1 MHDQGY
7 ATPVHCVDLSGHT
20 QHFLVGL
27 PCIPEVYRCES
38 AVPETHSMTQ
48 IYPLTDEA
56 LLDQLQRAAF
66 GYFLQTVNP
75 DNGLVADTSRDNSSV
90 SIAVVG
96 FALSAYPVAVERG
109 WMARVDAVRLSL
121 AALRFFRGSDQSGSP
136 TATGYQ
142 GFYYHFLD
150 RDSGARVRRTELS
163 MVDTALLIAGALTAG
178 MYFTAD
184 TTDEIELRELVDFLY
199 LRIDWRWAQDDA
211 ETIRMGWKP
220 ECGFLQYS
228 WDGYSEAIVL
238 YVLALGSPTHPLDGG
253 GRCYHAWTATYQWEN
268 LYGYDFL
275 YAGPLF
281 VHQFSHAWI
290 DFRGIQD
297 RFMREKRCDYF
308 ENSRRAT
315 LIQREYA
322 KRNPHQFTGYD
333 ADCWGL
339 SACDGASDD
348 MPGISGERRR
358 LFGYAARGVPY
369 GPDDGTLAG
378 WAALAS
384 LPFAPEIA
392 LCAVRTMLQR
402 YPEMLSEGRLSSS
415 FNPTL
420 ADANGRAWVPA
431 GHFGLDQ
438 GIVVA
443 MIENHRSQL
452 IWRLMRDC
460 PYVGT
465 GLRRAGF
472 RGGWL

>member
-1 MHDQGY
+1 MHEQ
-7 ATPVHCVDLSGHT
+7 T
-20 QHFLVGL
+20 
-27 PCIPEVYRCES
+27 
-38 AVPETHSMTQ
+38 
-48 IYPLTDEA
+48 
-56 LLDQLQRAAF
+56 LDQLQRAAF
-66 GYFLQTVNP
+66 GYFLQVVNP
-75 DNGLVADTSRDNSSV
+75 ANGLVADTSRDNSPS

-109 WMARVDAVRLSL
+109 WMARTDAVKRSLSV
-121 AALRFFRGSDQSGSP
+121 LRFFHDSDQSGSP
-136 TATGYQ
+136 EATGFK

-150 RDSGARVRRTELS
+150 MHTGARVWRSELS
-163 MVDTALLIAGALTAG
+163 MIDTALLIAGMLTAG
-178 MYFTAD
+178 RYFLANTA
-184 TTDEIELRELVDFLY
+184 DEIELRELVDVLY
-199 LRIDWRWAQDDA
+199 RRVDWRWAQHGGT
-211 ETIRMGWKP
+211 TINHGWKP
-220 ECGFLQYS
+220 ESGFLHYC
-228 WDGYSEAIVL
+228 WDGYSEAIVV
-238 YVLALGSPTHPLDGG
+238 YVLALGSPTHPIEAD
-253 GRCYHAWTATYQWEN
+253 CYQAWTATYQWEH

-290 DFRGIQD
+290 DFRGIRD

-315 LIQREYA
+315 EVQREYA
-322 KRNPHQFTGYD
+322 RRNPHGFTGYD
-333 ADCWGL
+333 EHCWGL
-339 SACDGASDD
+339 TACDGPSHQLPELAHD
-348 MPGISGERRR
+348 RRR

-369 GPDDGTLAG
+369 GPDDGTLGG

-384 LPFAPEIA
+384 LPFAPKIA
-392 LCAVRTMLQR
+392 LCAARNMLQR
-402 YPEMLSEGRLSSS
+402 YPEMLSDQQYASS

-420 ADANGRAWVPA
+420 AGADRGAWVSA

-438 GIVVA
+438 GIVVM
-443 MIENHRSQL
+443 MIENHRTQL